1 MDAAP
6 EDRIGAGDGRVGE
19 LYRVKLGLHGL
30 A

>member
-6 EDRIGAGDGRVGE
+6 EHGIGAGDGRVLKLLGGE
-19 LYRVKLGLHGL
+19 FRVHDC